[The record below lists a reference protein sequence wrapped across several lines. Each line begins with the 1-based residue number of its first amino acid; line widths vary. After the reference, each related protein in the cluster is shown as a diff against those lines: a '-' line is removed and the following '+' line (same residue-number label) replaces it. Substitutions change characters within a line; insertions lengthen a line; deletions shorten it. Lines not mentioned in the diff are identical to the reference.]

1 LELDAVRES
10 SRVMPFAAET
20 SASGAVEAWTSA
32 PAGEAVII
40 ALAIICRHIC
50 VWFLRGGGGGNRALP
65 EGLWRRERRRI
76 AITLR

>member
-1 LELDAVRES
+1 
-10 SRVMPFAAET
+10 MPFAAET

-50 VWFLRGGGGGNRALP
+50 VWFLRGGVVVVTVRSQRASGGASGG
-65 EGLWRRERRRI
+65 E
-76 AITLR
+76 